1 MRLSLRNVCDVLADR
16 LITKGY
22 RATSGVRGSTCWVKV
37 MVSDRCVMYLN
48 SVSARFGKVAI
59 EGYVKCGMVRAV
71 EILHFGGLVCREDE
85 KELCRAVM
93 GILADIDAP
102 CTSEAGCWNVV
113 RYLRVK

>member
-71 EILHFGGLVCREDE
+71 FGLDEDE
-85 KELCRAVM
+85 CEEFCL
-93 GILADIDAP
+93 
-102 CTSEAGCWNVV
+102 VV
-113 RYLRVK
+113 EVLEDDEDENLL